1 MDTDPGNEVDSDDD
15 TSLPDIDHIRLRP
28 MGLDIQVGSF
38 LGASTFTLPQTRC
51 TKGYQLTIPDFVGR
65 QYEQHYTTTSSVHN
79 YHKYSE
85 QHCNLV

>member
-38 LGASTFTLPQTRC
+38 LGASTFTLPQT
-51 TKGYQLTIPDFVGR
+51 
-65 QYEQHYTTTSSVHN
+65 
-79 YHKYSE
+79 
-85 QHCNLV
+85 